1 VDVKDN
7 TDGDGTDDSDGDE
20 ETTTSTIEIEPASMR
35 NSGRCACCGK
45 SRRTI
50 WGYVYVDGGPRACY
64 FVEWTIGPLATA
76 KPQCSAR
83 FDVVVGDWFDGTTEE
98 DREAVSLEYRLL
110 DGGPSFQVVDAAGRP
125 AAEVGRAAKK
135 SEIEGTPLAD
145 EAIAIAGAVL
155 ESDDRVRE
163 LTRVADVS

>member
-1 VDVKDN
+1 
-7 TDGDGTDDSDGDE
+7 
-20 ETTTSTIEIEPASMR
+20 MR

-50 WGYVYVDGGPRACY
+50 WGYVFVDGGPRACY
-64 FVEWTIGPLATA
+64 FVEWTIGPLATTT
-76 KPQCSAR
+76 KCSAR
-83 FDVVVGDWFDGTTEE
+83 IDVVVGDWNDGTTED
-98 DREAVSLEYRLL
+98 DREAVSLEYRLVE
-110 DGGPSFQVVDAAGRP
+110 GGPSFEVVDAEGRP

-135 SEIEGTPLAD
+135 SEIEGTDIAD